1 MNDDIKDLIATLP
14 PHKQLLFGVCCVKR
28 IENNLYK
35 FLESRDEEPAF
46 IAAGAITDELFR
58 GCIIDNFPYFGMRF
72 SKEEEAFIES
82 LIPDTDEDGSKEVVF
97 AQNAAIALAYCLR
110 FTKEQNSDFMNY
122 CGLKI
127 LETVDVMAFDSK
139 GNESS
144 DLRILHEIA
153 TQKKIIK
160 LIDAMENNFDETD
173 VVALK
178 ETIMQYA
185 VG

>member
-1 MNDDIKDLIATLP
+1 
-14 PHKQLLFGVCCVKR
+14 
-28 IENNLYK
+28 
-35 FLESRDEEPAF
+35 
-46 IAAGAITDELFR
+46 
-58 GCIIDNFPYFGMRF
+58 MRF

-82 LIPDTDEDGSKEVVF
+82 LIPDTDEDGSRETVF
-97 AQNAAIALAYCLR
+97 AQNAAIALAYCMR

-144 DLRILHEIA
+144 DLLILHEIA

>member
-1 MNDDIKDLIATLP
+1 
-14 PHKQLLFGVCCVKR
+14 
-28 IENNLYK
+28 
-35 FLESRDEEPAF
+35 
-46 IAAGAITDELFR
+46 
-58 GCIIDNFPYFGMRF
+58 
-72 SKEEEAFIES
+72 
-82 LIPDTDEDGSKEVVF
+82 
-97 AQNAAIALAYCLR
+97 
-110 FTKEQNSDFMNY
+110 
-122 CGLKI
+122 
-127 LETVDVMAFDSK
+127 MAFDSK

-160 LIDAMENNFDETD
+160 LIDAKENNFDETD